1 MGGYS
6 INGMSN
12 NNLFLENGSKIA
24 IIGGGPAGSFFAH
37 FASRYAAE
45 MDIDVSI
52 KIFDRKSFCQR
63 GPRGCN
69 MCAGVISEN
78 LFNKLEE
85 EGINIA
91 QYCVQRKIEGYC
103 FQTQDDG
110 VLLHHPVPG
119 HTPKIVTVFRGNGP
133 IQSSHE
139 GNVSFDDFLLN
150 HVKKQ
155 GVEIIFEIVKEF
167 KLPSKK
173 GQPVKV
179 IFGEGNSRK
188 EFEADLVVGAF
199 GVNTGMMEKVSKMDF
214 GYKPPKTVRTC
225 QCEIML
231 SSEYIEKTFGNNVF
245 VFALG
250 KKELKFASITP
261 KADYVTVNLVGRQDL
276 TRNNLIDFLNHQA
289 VRKLMPK
296 DWEIPQSFCM
306 CISKIPVTYAKHPYT
321 DRIVVLGDA
330 SISRTY
336 KSGIES
342 AFNMAK
348 LSAYTAF
355 KYGISEKAFMNGYFK
370 PAKRLLARDNFYG
383 IMMLKI
389 NDYISSQR
397 QITNTHIKVIRSDK
411 DKKTSNQIN
420 EILWNMLTG
429 NAPYK
434 EIFYKAINPRLV
446 LKMLPIDTIA
456 WAKQKRDDINTWL
469 KTN

>member
-1 MGGYS
+1 MR
-6 INGMSN
+6 N

-45 MDIDVSI
+45 MGIDVSI

-91 QYCVQRKIEGYC
+91 QYCVQRKIERYC
-103 FQTQDDG
+103 FQTQDEG
-110 VLLHHPVPG
+110 VLLHHPVSG

-133 IQSSHE
+133 VQSSHE

-155 GVEIIFEIVKEF
+155 GVEVIFEIVKEF

-179 IFGEGNSRK
+179 VFGEGDSRK

-199 GVNTGMMEKVSKMDF
+199 GVNTGMMEKVGQMDF

-231 SSEYIEKTFGNNVF
+231 SPEYIEKTFGNNVF

-261 KADYVTVNLVGRQDL
+261 KADYVTVNLVGRRDL
-276 TRNNLIDFLNHQA
+276 TRNNLIDFLNHQS

-306 CISKIPVTYAKHPYT
+306 CISKIPVTYAKHPCT

-330 SISRTY
+330 SISRSY

-355 KYGISEKAFMNGYFK
+355 KHGVSEKAFMNGYFK

-389 NDYISSQR
+389 NDYISSQK
-397 QITNTHIKVIRSDK
+397 QMVNANIKIIRSDK
-411 DKKTSNQIN
+411 DKEIPNQIN

-429 NAPYK
+429 NAPYR
-434 EIFYKAINPRLV
+434 ETFYKAMNPRLV

-456 WAKQKRDDINTWL
+456 WVRQKRDDINAWL
-469 KTN
+469 KAN

>member
-1 MGGYS
+1 M
-6 INGMSN
+6 N
-12 NNLFLENGSKIA
+12 NNDLFLSNGSKIA
-24 IIGGGPAGSFFAH
+24 IIGGGPAGSFFAY

-91 QYCVQRKIEGYC
+91 QYCVQREIECYC
-103 FQTQDDG
+103 FQTQDDS
-110 VLLHHPVPG
+110 VLLHHPVSG

-133 IQSSHE
+133 LQSPHE

-150 HVKKQ
+150 HVKKR

-167 KLPSKK
+167 RLPANK
-173 GQPVKV
+173 GGPVK
-179 IFGEGNSRK
+179 IIYGDGDSRN
-188 EFEADLVVGAF
+188 EFDADLVVGAF
-199 GVNTGMMEKVSKMDF
+199 GVNTGMMEKVGKMGF

-231 SSEYIEKTFGNNVF
+231 SSEYIEKIFGNNIF

-261 KADYVTVNLVGRQDL
+261 KADYVTVNLVGRKDL
-276 TRNNLIDFLNHQA
+276 TRNNLIDFMNHPS

-296 DWEIPQSFCM
+296 DWEIPKSFCM
-306 CISKIPVTYAKHPYT
+306 CISKIPVTYAKHPFT

-355 KYGISEKAFMNGYFK
+355 KHGVSAKAFMNGYFK
-370 PAKRLLARDNFYG
+370 PAKRLLVRDNFYG
-383 IMMLKI
+383 IMMLKV

-397 QITNTHIKVIRSDK
+397 QIANAHIKIIKSNK
-411 DKKTSNQIN
+411 DTETANRLN

-429 NAPYK
+429 NRPYK
-434 EIFYKAINPRLV
+434 EIFYTAMNPRLV
-446 LKMLPIDTIA
+446 FKMLPIDTLA
-456 WAKQKRDDINTWL
+456 WVRQKMDDINAWRRARS
-469 KTN
+469 KMV